1 MKFVI
6 VIIIFFFF
14 FVRPRLDV
22 QEEPSIADTNC
33 SSDSYDSDW
42 DTSVASPYS
51 IDSRVNVTEDVTQPK
66 ALPPVPPPAPLQSD
80 RSPMV
85 RLRGKKTS
93 IGSQG
98 SQFDPSYSSVEE
110 LGGGFSSF
118 GPLPPVE
125 FRSTPIEER
134 EPEVD
139 TPTNPRSSNS
149 RMSFTNG
156 LFQVVHSPEDVD
168 PDKGDASCESFQEK
182 DISGM
187 ENEGYAL
194 QEENYE
200 KVRPVSS
207 EAKKSVAN
215 TVPKNI
221 EEMYAKVD
229 KSKMRRNRRKD
240 SSSSGSGD
248 LHNTSRVSGRQ
259 SDMQETRDPLAQV
272 HQVSGLVKA
281 SPHDPVVVY
290 DERTN
295 L

>member
-1 MKFVI
+1 M
-6 VIIIFFFF
+6 
-14 FVRPRLDV
+14 
-22 QEEPSIADTNC
+22 
-33 SSDSYDSDW
+33 
-42 DTSVASPYS
+42 
-51 IDSRVNVTEDVTQPK
+51 TEDVTQPK
-66 ALPPVPPPAPLQSD
+66 ALPPAPPPAPLQSD

-168 PDKGDASCESFQEK
+168 PDKGDANCESFQEK

-200 KVRPVSS
+200 NVRPVSS

>member
-1 MKFVI
+1 M
-6 VIIIFFFF
+6 FFS
-14 FVRPRLDV
+14 VRPRLDV
-22 QEEPSIADTNC
+22 HEETSIADTNC
-33 SSDSYDSDW
+33 SSESYDSDW

-51 IDSRVNVTEDVTQPK
+51 IDSRVNMTQDLTQPI
-66 ALPPVPPPAPLQSD
+66 ALPPAPPQAPVQSD

-85 RLRGKKTS
+85 RLRGKTTS
-93 IGSQG
+93 IDSQG

-134 EPEVD
+134 EPEGD
-139 TPTNPRSSNS
+139 TPTNPESSNS
-149 RMSFTNG
+149 RMSFTNK
-156 LFQVVHSPEDVD
+156 LFKVAHSPEDVD
-168 PDKGDASCESFQEK
+168 PDKGDASCEGFQEK

-187 ENEGYAL
+187 ENEGYAI
-194 QEENYE
+194 EKENYE
-200 KVRPVSS
+200 TVRPVSS

-215 TVPKNI
+215 KVPKNI

-229 KSKMRRNRRKD
+229 KSKMRRNRRND
-240 SSSSGSGD
+240 SSSSGSGG
-248 LHNTSRVSGRQ
+248 LHNASRVPSGQ
-259 SDMQETRDPLAQV
+259 SDMQETRDPLAEV
-272 HQVSGLVKA
+272 HQVSGHVKA
-281 SPHDPVVVY
+281 STHDPVVVY